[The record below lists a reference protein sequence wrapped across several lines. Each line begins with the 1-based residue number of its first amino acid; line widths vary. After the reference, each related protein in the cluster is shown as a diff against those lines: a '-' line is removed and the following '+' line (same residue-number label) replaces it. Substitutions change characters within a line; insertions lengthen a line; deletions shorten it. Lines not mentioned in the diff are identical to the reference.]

1 MVGRPPGPS
10 ARPLRLALKPAGT
23 ARGSSLRSW
32 RMVIEAGRAGRRP
45 PGTDRAV
52 PPRPS
57 GPGRAGVLRETAL
70 VTVTALLVAVATT
83 WPLAANLSTMA
94 ADVADAPFQ
103 AWTIDHVQW
112 AVTGGGPL
120 WDAPIFAPNRNTLA
134 YSDSLLG
141 IALPLLPLRWLGLGP
156 LAQLNV
162 ALLLGI
168 ATSAGGGYLF
178 GRVVSGRRV
187 VGALTAAAFAF
198 GSFGTASTAQVHAT
212 VHVGVAVAATAVWWL
227 ADRSARGA
235 SLTGP
240 VAALVLA
247 VVWQASVSFYP
258 GAYALIVVGLVA
270 AVRWRDLGR
279 RGWTGL
285 GIALVACGLG
295 CGLLL
300 LPYLE
305 VLGEGRDFVRA
316 ADEVANLGIDLTR
329 VDPQLTVWGDVLG
342 KDGFSLA
349 AFPGVTLI
357 ALSLAG
363 AVHGLRSEDR
373 RVRRTVQTGLV
384 LLGVGLFLAIGTAG
398 EGWRA
403 WSPYRLLFEYVP
415 GFKVIRAAA
424 RAWVIGLLGVGL
436 LAGAGCAAVSARLSR
451 ARALHVAVAVIA
463 VAGVVAEGVTSW
475 HDRPRIVVSPVD
487 EALAEEPAEG
497 GVVYLP
503 LFVPGP
509 LALATTFGQLENVY
523 GTTAHHR
530 RTPNGYSG
538 LAPREWPEISR
549 RMRSLPSPAT
559 LDELRSIGVR
569 FVVVRAEAAGTP
581 WERLLDPAAAA
592 PLVLVGRHGD
602 DLLYEVPEQG

>member
-1 MVGRPPGPS
+1 MAIEASPSEVPRPAGSEPVRPDPPGRPGPNAS
-10 ARPLRLALKPAGT
+10 TVLLETAVVTLVGVLLALG
-23 ARGSSLRSW
+23 
-32 RMVIEAGRAGRRP
+32 
-45 PGTDRAV
+45 
-52 PPRPS
+52 
-57 GPGRAGVLRETAL
+57 
-70 VTVTALLVAVATT
+70 TT

-112 AVTGGGPL
+112 SLTGGGPL
-120 WDAPIFAPNRNTLA
+120 WDATIFAPNRNTLA

-141 IALPLLPLRWLGLGP
+141 IAVPLLPLRLLGLGP
-156 LAQLNV
+156 LAQLNL

-178 GRVVSGRRV
+178 GRVVSGRRT
-187 VGALTAAAFAF
+187 VGAVTAAAFAF
-198 GSFGTASTAQVHAT
+198 GAFGTASTAQVHAT

-227 ADRSARGA
+227 ADRAARGA
-235 SLTGP
+235 PLTGP
-240 VAALVLA
+240 VVALVVA

-258 GAYALIVVGLVA
+258 GAYALVAAGLVA

-279 RGWTGL
+279 RGRTGL
-285 GIALVACGLG
+285 GLALLACGLG

-316 ADEVANLGIDLTR
+316 ADEVGNLGIDLTR
-329 VDPQLTVWGDVLG
+329 VDPRLVVWGDALG
-342 KDGFSLA
+342 KEGFSLA

-357 ALSLAG
+357 GLSLVG
-363 AVHGLRSEDR
+363 AARGLRSDDRGTR
-373 RVRRTVQTGLV
+373 RVVLAGLV

-436 LAGAGCAAVSARLSR
+436 LAGTGCAAIASAVSRRGAARM
-451 ARALHVAVAVIA
+451 AVAAVA
-463 VAGVVAEGVTSW
+463 VAGVVVEGFGSW
-475 HDRPRIVVSPVD
+475 DDRPVIEVSAVD
-487 EALAEEPAEG
+487 RVLAEVPAEG
-497 GVVYLP
+497 GVLYLP
-503 LFVPGP
+503 ALVPGP
-509 LALATTFGQLENVY
+509 LALATTFSQPANVY

-530 RTPNGYSG
+530 ITPNGYSG
-538 LAPREWPEISR
+538 LAPKEWPAISE
-549 RMRSLPSPAT
+549 RMRALPSPTT
-559 LDELRSIGVR
+559 LDELREIGVR
-569 FVVVRAEAAGTP
+569 FVVVRASVAGTP
-581 WERLLDPAAAA
+581 WEPLLDPAEAA
-592 PLVLVGRHGD
+592 PLVLLGRYGG
-602 DLLYEVPEQG
+602 DLLYELP

>member
-1 MVGRPPGPS
+1 MTS
-10 ARPLRLALKPAGT
+10 WLRL
-23 ARGSSLRSW
+23 R
-32 RMVIEAGRAGRRP
+32 RMVIEAVPVGERP
-45 PGTDRAV
+45 PGAGEPDPPEHPVSSRPRA
-52 PPRPS
+52 
-57 GPGRAGVLRETAL
+57 GGVLRETAV
-70 VTVTALLVAVATT
+70 VTLIALLVAVATT

-112 AVTGGGPL
+112 AITGGGPL
-120 WDAPIFAPNRNTLA
+120 WNAPIFAPNRNTLA

-141 IALPLLPLRWLGLGP
+141 IAIPLLPLRWLGLGP

-178 GRVVSGRRV
+178 GRVVSGRRT

-198 GSFGTASTAQVHAT
+198 GAFGTASTAQVHAT

-227 ADRSARGA
+227 ADRAARGA
-235 SLTGP
+235 SLKGP
-240 VAALVLA
+240 VVALVVA

-258 GAYALIVVGLVA
+258 GAYALIAVVLVA
-270 AVRWRDLGR
+270 AVRWGDLGR
-279 RGWTGL
+279 RGATGL
-285 GIALVACGLG
+285 GIGLLACALG
-295 CGLLL
+295 CGLLV

-316 ADEVANLGIDLTR
+316 ADEVANLGIDLTH
-329 VDPQLTVWGDVLG
+329 VDRRLVVWGGALG

-349 AFPGVTLI
+349 AFPGLTLI
-357 ALSLAG
+357 TLSLVG
-363 AVHGLRSEDR
+363 ALRGLRSDDRQVR
-373 RVRRTVQTGLV
+373 RVVLTGLV

-398 EGWRA
+398 DGWRA

-436 LAGAGCAAVSARLSR
+436 LAGTGCAAVSAWVSR
-451 ARALHVAVAVIA
+451 RGRVHVAVAAVA
-463 VAGVVAEGVTSW
+463 VAGVVAEGFASW
-475 HDRPRIVVSPVD
+475 DDRPTVVVSAVD
-487 EALAEEPAEG
+487 EALAAEPAEG
-497 GVVYLP
+497 GVLYLP
-503 LFVPGP
+503 LFVPGQ

-530 RTPNGYSG
+530 ITPNGYSG
-538 LAPREWPEISR
+538 LAPREWPAISE
-549 RMRSLPSPAT
+549 RMRELPSTET

-569 FVVVRAEAAGTP
+569 FVVVRAEVVGTP
-581 WERLLDPAAAA
+581 WEPLLDPATAA

-602 DLLYEVPEQG
+602 DLLYGLP